1 MGEKTKL
8 KNVSDHE
15 TNQFWRMVAIG
26 AIILIVFLSLPPL
39 CSAHS
44 HDSPDHHHH
53 HDHDHDH
60 DHGHHHH
67 HEEPASF
74 KWSKQANVVYE
85 EEEGVHSHHDHH
97 HDHNDHHDHD
107 HHHDEHA
114 HSHEQK
120 PKNVPGKL

>member
-85 EEEGVHSHHDHH
+85 EEEGVHSHNDHH
-97 HDHNDHHDHD
+97 HDHHDHH

-114 HSHEQK
+114 HTHEQK